1 MHEARRLRFTTSRV
15 ATTILIALAMVGL
28 GARMSFVNR
37 HVGAAAVLLLAGS
50 SQLAAAD
57 PLVARKVQTIP
68 IHSGEMSTTPQTSSA
83 VFPDVHSPDVHMVT
97 VRPRDGS
104 GPPPSASQGASNLPT
119 GADLKAIRTLPVR
132 LGPAAIAHSPDQQL
146 VRSIRVPAQDVSQEP
161 IEGARAAPVSA
172 SPQ

>member
-1 MHEARRLRFTTSRV
+1 
-15 ATTILIALAMVGL
+15 
-28 GARMSFVNR
+28 MSFVNR

-68 IHSGEMSTTPQTSSA
+68 IHSGETPTTPPTSSP
-83 VFPDVHSPDVHMVT
+83 VFPDVHSPHVHMVT
-97 VRPRDGS
+97 VRPGVPQGPRDGS

-161 IEGARAAPVSA
+161 LEGARAAPVSA